1 MLFLVAISAFFI
13 VLFGMPTLIKVAKL
27 KRLVDEPEDPR
38 KIHHRSVPTI
48 GGVMIFITL
57 MFNVFFWSSLG
68 DAIDAKAMSAGAILA
83 ACSVL
88 IFFMG
93 LKDDIIGLS
102 AAKKL
107 LVHLGVGL
115 LLVSIGDYRIESFG
129 GLFGIEMLPVPF
141 SMIFSIFVYIVIVN
155 ALNLIDG
162 IDGLVGGYSVIA
174 MTAFAIWFINTG
186 QLPESIISLT
196 LAGSM
201 AGFLIFNFAPARIFL
216 GDCGS
221 LLLGLIAYA
230 LATRVMQTPQ
240 ELVPETWGNLSKP
253 VLAMSILAYPL
264 VDTLRVFCLRA
275 ARGISPFNPD
285 RNHLHHRLMMRN
297 RKHTKT
303 SIFVYVFSV
312 SIILIAWA
320 KPYIYPKLGE
330 EGMFI
335 GLFVL
340 SFLWFLPVLRSTR
353 GQHKLAE
360 QRDRVLKEAEAEA
373 RDQKKR
379 KADSAVA

>member
-1 MLFLVAISAFFI
+1 MLFLVAITAFFI
-13 VLFGMPTLIKVAKL
+13 VLFGMPTLIKVANL

-38 KIHHRSVPTI
+38 KIHHRSVPTV
-48 GGVMIFITL
+48 GGVMVFITL
-57 MFNVFFWSSLG
+57 MFNVLFWSSLG
-68 DAIDAKAMSAGAILA
+68 DEINAKEMSAGAILA

-107 LVHLGVGL
+107 LVHLVVGV
-115 LLVSIGDYRIESFG
+115 LLVSIGDFRIETFG
-129 GLFGIEMLPVPF
+129 GLFGIETLPIEF
-141 SMIFSIFVYIVIVN
+141 SMIFSIFIYIVIVN
-155 ALNLIDG
+155 AMNLIDG
-162 IDGLVGGYSVIA
+162 IDGLVGGYAIIA
-174 MTAFAIWFINTG
+174 MSAFAIWFINTG
-186 QLPESIISLT
+186 QIPESIISVT
-196 LAGSM
+196 LIGAM
-201 AGFLIFNFAPARIFL
+201 AGFLIFNFAPAKIFL

-285 RNHLHHRLMMRN
+285 RNHLHHRLMMQN
-297 RKHTKT
+297 RKHAKT
-303 SIFVYVFSV
+303 SIFIYVFSV
-312 SIILIAWA
+312 SIIALAWA
-320 KPYIYPKLGE
+320 KPYIYPNLGE

-335 GLFVL
+335 GLFIL

-360 QRDRVLKEAEAEA
+360 QRDRVLREAKAEAKN
-373 RDQKKR
+373 QKIS
-379 KADSAVA
+379 KADSAIA